1 MNGVLVVSRH
11 KMISVPALL
20 LTAGYVAFVLL
31 APASVTKQVSQA
43 LVVGLLLAC
52 LGVALQ
58 AVHRARRVRR
68 AAHRTQP
75 HPEHPQPPSPPTP

>member
-31 APASVTKQVSQA
+31 APASVTKQASQA

-58 AVHRARRVRR
+58 AVHRARR
-68 AAHRTQP
+68 AAHRTPP